1 VSVKQIKEA
10 IMDFSKDS
18 WIRALAGAVGV
29 GIMIVYILMG
39 CAQMGV
45 QVQGPNPFEPDPK
58 CTIYQDMG
66 IDPATST
73 GVIPQY
79 IINPCAAQNIIVAVA
94 RSGAV
99 LEAYQVED
107 VRAFVEQAK
116 AYITVGKDFGGVK
129 LWVGA
134 QIGKLNKK
142 FGLMFFTISDLFIVL
157 PDTALLQP
165 DDVTLT
171 HASLDD
177 MLKHVEEIA
186 GLL

>member
-1 VSVKQIKEA
+1 MDLNIWRAPLAMATAVA
-10 IMDFSKDS
+10 IFTAF
-18 WIRALAGAVGV
+18 ILLTGCGAV
-29 GIMIVYILMG
+29 
-39 CAQMGV
+39 
-45 QVQGPNPFEPDPK
+45 QVKGPNPFEPDPA

-66 IDPATST
+66 IDPASST

-79 IINPCAAQNIIVAVA
+79 ILNPCAAQNLIVATA

-107 VRAFVEQAK
+107 VRAFVAQAK
-116 AYITVGKDFGGVK
+116 TYITVGKDVGGVK
-129 LWVGA
+129 LFIGA

-142 FGLMFFTISDLFIVL
+142 FGLMFFVVSDLLLVL

-165 DDVTLT
+165 DDVKLA

-177 MLKHVEEIA
+177 MLKHVEEIS